1 MSKMWGPKQMIRIL
15 LRIRRITWKEK
26 CKTTTKTMNAMES
39 TIMKTV
45 RTKTARTNTT
55 TAKTMA
61 TMTTNKTAT
70 KTKNRSSDFCS
81 VSQGRW
87 RGAHMEAAY
96 FLLLSV
102 RK

>member
-26 CKTTTKTMNAMES
+26 CKTTTKTMNAMKS

-61 TMTTNKTAT
+61 TMTTKTTTTNKTAT
-70 KTKNRSSDFCS
+70 KTKTTDHPLSAPYHNED
-81 VSQGRW
+81 GEEPTW
-87 RGAHMEAAY
+87 RQ
-96 FLLLSV
+96 
-102 RK
+102 

>member
-26 CKTTTKTMNAMES
+26 CKTTTTMNAMKS

-61 TMTTNKTAT
+61 TMTTKTTTTNKTAT
-70 KTKNRSSDFCS
+70 KTKTTD
-81 VSQGRW
+81 
-87 RGAHMEAAY
+87 H
-96 FLLLSV
+96 LLSAPYHKEDGEEPTW
-102 RK
+102 RQ